1 MVLLVLIGTIG
12 ILAYAGFL
20 LDPSHRGDLLPYAM
34 VITAETIL
42 VAQALLAMWTILSG
56 SSDPRDYVYHDAAAR
71 LMPGAGAT
79 AMTRCT
85 WRAHL
90 SSSTS

>member
-34 VITAETIL
+34 VITAETIETNL
-42 VAQALLAMWTILSG
+42 VTDIKEEKEPAM
-56 SSDPRDYVYHDAAAR
+56 P
-71 LMPGAGAT
+71 AGGG
-79 AMTRCT
+79 MGGMGGMGF
-85 WRAHL
+85 
-90 SSSTS
+90 